1 LFFVLSKTLG
11 VMLLP
16 TNFLIGVGLFGAILL
31 ATRFTSLG
39 RKLLIASVVLLAICG
54 FSPLGKLVLYP
65 LESRFPPWDAA
76 RGAPDGIVVLGGSID
91 PDLSAAHGLPVFKG
105 AVDRVIAVAAL
116 AHRYPNARIIFS
128 GGSGNLISGDAR
140 EADYASAVFESLGV
154 PKQRLTMERRSRNT
168 QENAEFSKAIAAPK
182 SGERWLLV
190 TSAYHM
196 PRSVGLFRK
205 AGFAVEPYPVDW
217 RVGGRADIL
226 TLSNLSSEGLDRV
239 DTGIREWMGLAAY
252 WISGKTREL
261 FPGPDPQ

>member
-1 LFFVLSKTLG
+1 MLSKTLG

-154 PKQRLTMERRSRNT
+154 PKQHLTMERRSRNT

-226 TLSNLSSEGLDRV
+226 TFSSLSSEGLDRV

-261 FPGPDPQ
+261 FPGSDPQ

>member
-1 LFFVLSKTLG
+1 MFFVLSKTLG

-154 PKQRLTMERRSRNT
+154 PKQHLTMERRSRNT
-168 QENAEFSKAIAAPK
+168 QENAEFSKIIAAPK

-226 TLSNLSSEGLDRV
+226 TFSSLSSEGLDRV

>member
-1 LFFVLSKTLG
+1 MLSKTLG

-65 LESRFPPWDAA
+65 LASRFPPWDAA

-154 PKQRLTMERRSRNT
+154 PKQHLTMERRSRNT

-226 TLSNLSSEGLDRV
+226 TFSSLSSEGLDRV